1 MTTLISASMILAG
14 FVLVGVGWWAFGQWL
29 RRRGHGQKLDLI
41 GAGVVDTKTAI
52 SRFAC
57 RILSAGR
64 PKN

>member
-1 MTTLISASMILAG
+1 MTALIPALVILTG
-14 FVLVGVGWWAFGQWL
+14 FVLVGMGWWAFGQWL
-29 RRRGHGQKLDLI
+29 RSRGHGQKLDQL
-41 GAGVVDTKTAI
+41 GAGVVGAKTAI